1 MSPSVRADRHHPV
14 ANEVPGPAYE
24 FWLRV
29 ERERVR
35 RDWSQEE
42 LSRRTS
48 VPPSTLN
55 RLRVNSPRTSTV
67 NALADALGIDRIE
80 AAQLAGLLRPPPER
94 PDRTAARPASVRDAI
109 LADPLYTDEQ
119 RQALITMV
127 DAIEAANRG
136 RGVARV
142 AANSD
147 DERQAI

>member
-1 MSPSVRADRHHPV
+1 MSRSVRADRHHPV
-14 ANEVPGPAYE
+14 ADGVGGPAYE
-24 FWLRV
+24 LWLRV

-42 LSRRTS
+42 LSRRTGI
-48 VPPSTLN
+48 PPSTIN
-55 RLRVNSPRTSTV
+55 RIRTRGARTSTV
-67 NALADALGIDRIE
+67 NTLADVLGIDRIE
-80 AAQLAGLLRPPPER
+80 AAQLAGLLPPPPER

-136 RGVARV
+136 RGVARLP
-142 AANSD
+142 ANSD